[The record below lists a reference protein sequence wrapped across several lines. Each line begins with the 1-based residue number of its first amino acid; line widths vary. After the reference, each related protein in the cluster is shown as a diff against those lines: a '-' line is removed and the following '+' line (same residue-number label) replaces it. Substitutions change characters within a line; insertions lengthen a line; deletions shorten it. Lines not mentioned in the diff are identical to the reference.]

1 MWRYALEE
9 PRATCLLGEYTR
21 AWRVAARRNIRTFS
35 PVWLGRRNFEHRA
48 FLPGSHVTSRYN
60 SGTHGCNLPESCFTM
75 SMNGL
80 PNPGSAAKLLVC
92 QRSRAPKVVVARTVP
107 NSAVD
112 QLFFSAVLPLI
123 DLYSC
128 TNSYRSYGPTYN
140 RHRREKK
147 LHSPH
152 HLLLCRHR
160 FAGIAQHTTR
170 RRLSA
175 CTYTHGAGIPIIAQA
190 AQAISERKRKNARL
204 RHHVTARRLQR

>member
-123 DLYSC
+123 DLC
-128 TNSYRSYGPTYN
+128 AGHTKLHAVHAAQKIPTQTLRSILGGPAGCLQEAEGIPPLA
-140 RHRREKK
+140 HRRR
-147 LHSPH
+147 
-152 HLLLCRHR
+152 CR
-160 FAGIAQHTTR
+160 GVPQ
-170 RRLSA
+170 
-175 CTYTHGAGIPIIAQA
+175 GAP
-190 AQAISERKRKNARL
+190 
-204 RHHVTARRLQR
+204 LQRNGTCVPSVPVGER